1 VFLAG
6 FEGWALFVNCDFL
19 YTADLWEL
27 VELIDD
33 QYAVMCVHHDYH
45 LDNSQVLQTFYP
57 KLARIG
63 L

>member
-1 VFLAG
+1 LA
-6 FEGWALFVNCDFL
+6 
-19 YTADLWEL
+19 
-27 VELIDD
+27 ELIDD